1 MSVVCYPSLCFKY
14 SDFRFGRKFVLVT
27 GLFLNIVVG
36 LTCGFA
42 INFPMFMI
50 LKSTIGFFGP
60 GIFAT
65 MVVYT
70 TEVVSER
77 NRTVGSMA
85 IWIAFPIGILL
96 LILTSYITQTWR
108 KVMFYT
114 TMPYVFVLG
123 LLL

>member
-1 MSVVCYPSLCFKY
+1 
-14 SDFRFGRKFVLVT
+14 
-27 GLFLNIVVG
+27 
-36 LTCGFA
+36 
-42 INFPMFMI
+42 MFMI

>member
-1 MSVVCYPSLCFKY
+1 MLEY
-14 SDFRFGRKFVLVT
+14 SDFRFGRKFVLAT

-36 LTCGFA
+36 FTCGFA
-42 INFPMFMI
+42 INFPMFMV
-50 LKSTIGFFGP
+50 LKSMSGFFGP
-60 GIFAT
+60 GIIAT

-77 NRTVGSMA
+77 KRTVGSMA
-85 IWIAFPIGILL
+85 IWTAFPIGILL

-114 TMPYVFVLG
+114 TMPYIFVLG
-123 LLL
+123 LLT